1 MNVCI
6 LGGYVAEKPEIKAT
20 TANTT
25 VTKFDIAVPRSYKNK
40 EGKRDYD
47 YFTLEAWGQT
57 AELIG
62 RYYENKSWI
71 AVRAKARVDKW
82 ADQNGQNRYKTVFRV
97 EEVFFGNSGNR
108 TAEGGTAVN
117 GNTGV
122 SPSMYGAGTDT
133 PPMTGYAPNGYAQSG
148 AGYEEVSDDGD
159 LPF

>member
-62 RYYENKSWI
+62 RYYDKKSWL
-71 AVRAKARVDKW
+71 AVRAEARVDKW
-82 ADQNGQNRYKTVFRV
+82 TDQNGQNRYKTVFRV
-97 EEVFFGNSGNR
+97 EEVFFGGGSR

-117 GNTGV
+117 GNTAV
-122 SPSMYGAGTDT
+122 TPPMYGAGTDT
-133 PPMTGYAPNGYAQSG
+133 PPMPEYAPRFSSQPGTG
-148 AGYEEVSDDGD
+148 FEDVTDDGD

>member
-20 TANTT
+20 TGNTV

-47 YFTLEAWGQT
+47 YFALEAWGQT

-62 RYYENKSWI
+62 RYYDKKSWL
-71 AVRAKARVDKW
+71 AVRAEARVDKW
-82 ADQNGQNRYKTVFRV
+82 ADKDGQNRYKTVFRV
-97 EEVFFGNSGNR
+97 EEVFFGGNR
-108 TAEGGTAVN
+108 TAEGGTAAN

-122 SPSMYGAGTDT
+122 SPSMYGAGTNT
-133 PPMTGYAPNGYAQSG
+133 PPMSGYGYSPAA
-148 AGYEEVSDDGD
+148 AGYEEASDDGD

>member
-6 LGGYVAEKPEIKAT
+6 LSGYVAEKPEVKVT
-20 TANTT
+20 TGNTV

-62 RYYENKSWI
+62 RHFDKSAWLT
-71 AVRAKARVDKW
+71 VRAEARVDKW

-97 EEVFFGNSGNR
+97 EEVFFGGNR

-117 GNTGV
+117 GNTAV
-122 SPSMYGAGTDT
+122 TPPMYGAGTNT
-133 PPMTGYAPNGYAQSG
+133 PPMSGYGYSPAA
-148 AGYEEVSDDGD
+148 AGYEEASDDGD

>member
-6 LGGYVAEKPEIKAT
+6 LGGYVAAKPEVKVT

-47 YFTLEAWGQT
+47 YFALEAWGQT

-62 RYYENKSWI
+62 RYYDKKSWI
-71 AVRAKARVDKW
+71 AVRAEARVDKW

-97 EEVFFGNSGNR
+97 EEVFFGGGSR

-117 GNTGV
+117 GNTAV
-122 SPSMYGAGTDT
+122 TPSMYGAGTDT
-133 PPMTGYAPNGYAQSG
+133 PPMTGYVPDGYAQSG

>member
-6 LGGYVAEKPEIKAT
+6 LSGYVAEKPEVKVT
-20 TANTT
+20 TGNTT

-40 EGKRDYD
+40 DGKRDYD

-62 RYYENKSWI
+62 RYFDKSAWLT
-71 AVRAKARVDKW
+71 VRAEARVDKW

-97 EEVFFGNSGNR
+97 EEVFFGGNR
-108 TAEGGTAVN
+108 TAESGTAVN

-122 SPSMYGAGTDT
+122 NPPMYGTDSFT
-133 PPMTGYAPNGYAQSG
+133 PLKYNSLPNV
-148 AGYEEVSDDGD
+148 GYEEVSDDGD

>member
-6 LGGYVAEKPEIKAT
+6 LGGYVAEKPEVKVT
-20 TANTT
+20 TGNTV

-62 RYYENKSWI
+62 RYFDKSAWLT
-71 AVRAKARVDKW
+71 VRAEARVDKW
-82 ADQNGQNRYKTVFRV
+82 ADRDGQNRYKTVFRV
-97 EEVFFGNSGNR
+97 EEVFFGGGNR

-117 GNTGV
+117 GNTAV
-122 SPSMYGAGTDT
+122 TPPMYGAGTDT
-133 PPMTGYAPNGYAQSG
+133 PPISEYAPRFSSRPDTGF
-148 AGYEEVSDDGD
+148 EEASDDGD

>member
-20 TANTT
+20 TGNTV

-62 RYYENKSWI
+62 RYYDKKSWLT
-71 AVRAKARVDKW
+71 VRAEARVDKW

-97 EEVFFGNSGNR
+97 EEVYFGGNR

-117 GNTGV
+117 GNTAV
-122 SPSMYGAGTDT
+122 TPPMYGAGTDT
-133 PPMTGYAPNGYAQSG
+133 PPISEYMPRFSSRPDTGF
-148 AGYEEVSDDGD
+148 EEASDDGD

>member
-6 LGGYVAEKPEIKAT
+6 LGGYVAEKPEVKVT

-25 VTKFDIAVPRSYKNK
+25 VTKIDIAVPRSYKNK

-62 RYYENKSWI
+62 RYYDKKSWLT
-71 AVRAKARVDKW
+71 VRAEARVDKW

-97 EEVFFGNSGNR
+97 EEVFFGGGNR

-117 GNTGV
+117 GNTSV
-122 SPSMYGAGTDT
+122 NPSMYGAGTNT
-133 PPMTGYAPNGYAQSG
+133 PPMSGYGYSPAA
-148 AGYEEVSDDGD
+148 AGYEEASDDGD